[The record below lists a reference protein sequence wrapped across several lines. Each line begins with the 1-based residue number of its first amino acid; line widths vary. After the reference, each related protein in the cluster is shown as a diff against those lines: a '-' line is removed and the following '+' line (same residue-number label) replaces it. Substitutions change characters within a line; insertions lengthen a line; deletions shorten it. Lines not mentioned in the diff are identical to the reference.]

1 MSFENFEHVGR
12 LGEEM
17 TSDTTQKSRR
27 EVQVLIVD
35 DEEPV
40 RRSLR
45 RILNREGYRC
55 TTARSAREGRRLLEE
70 MSFDLLLCDL
80 IMPEESGFSLVAYAQ
95 SDRPQMAVVVVSAIN
110 SPFVAEPIANGG
122 ADGYIVK
129 PFDSNTILINVVGA
143 LRRRA
148 TLFTALKQRSILE
161 RGIGHLADE
170 LDVALGRRAT
180 ELHGATG
187 QGLARS

>member
-1 MSFENFEHVGR
+1 
-12 LGEEM
+12 M
-17 TSDTTQKSRR
+17 TNDTNQKSRR

-45 RILNREGYRC
+45 RILTREGYRC
-55 TTARSAREGRRLLEE
+55 TTARSVREGHRLLEE
-70 MSFDLLLCDL
+70 LSFDLLLCDL
-80 IMPEESGFSLVAYAQ
+80 IMPEESGFSLVAWAQ
-95 SDRPQMAVVVVSAIN
+95 SHRPEMAVVVVSAIN

-148 TLFTALKQRSILE
+148 TLFAAVKQGSILQ
-161 RGIGHLADE
+161 RGIGQLSHE
-170 LDVALGRRAT
+170 LDIALGRRAI
-180 ELHGATG
+180 GN
-187 QGLARS
+187 